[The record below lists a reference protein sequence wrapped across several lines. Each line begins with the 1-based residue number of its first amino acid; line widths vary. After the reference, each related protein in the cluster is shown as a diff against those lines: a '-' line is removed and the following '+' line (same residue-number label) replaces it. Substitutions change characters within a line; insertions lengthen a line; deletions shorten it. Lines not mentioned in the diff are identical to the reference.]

1 MKFELGTPQGT
12 ALGPLFFKIFTND
25 ITCIIQDTDVSNN
38 DGDTTIHST
47 GTLSSFIK
55 GWNMMLT

>member
-1 MKFELGTPQGT
+1 MKFELGTPQET
-12 ALGPLFFKIFTND
+12 VLEPLFLKIFTND

-47 GTLSSFIK
+47 GTLSCFIK
-55 GWNMMLT
+55 G